1 MTKWSCFNASLCA
14 GNIASGNKNLSEL
27 LDSSNNRDSN
37 YQTDFNSKI
46 MDWFALGKKIFF
58 RINQKF
64 ELLEIRIIEI

>member
-46 MDWFALGKKIFF
+46 MDWFALGKNIFF
-58 RINQKF
+58 
-64 ELLEIRIIEI
+64 ELTKSLNY

>member
-14 GNIASGNKNLSEL
+14 RNIASGNKNLSEL

-37 YQTDFNSKI
+37 YQRDFNSKI
-46 MDWFALGKKIFF
+46 MDWFALEKKIFF

-64 ELLEIRIIEI
+64 ELLGIRIIEI

>member
-14 GNIASGNKNLSEL
+14 RNIASGNKNLSEL

-37 YQTDFNSKI
+37 YQRDFNSKI
-46 MDWFALGKKIFF
+46 MDWFVLGKKIFF

-64 ELLEIRIIEI
+64 ELLGIRIIEI